1 MRTINFFFMLN
12 IMLGFLT
19 SLFAA
24 SSDSVLMAAAR
35 AVEVNEYVKKE
46 TALIDRINRYI
57 METGD
62 TTPTRGEI
70 MAHFSLSSDVFTN
83 YLKEQ
88 CTLAGAICSPATGGI
103 KIAVTKQKITLSNS
117 LGANPLSLPSS
128 VRSLYQSSQYRDPL
142 SMVSADM
149 LTTDIPL
156 SSAAQSVWSIKEKV
170 DSNSNTI
177 WKTTPPVAGD
187 GTDTS
192 KLVYVPNGDGTVS
205 IYKWNSITGQWEV
218 IGTSGGGS
226 SGSGGSGSSNG
237 GYTYVFPEGSGFD
250 PNKTPCNDGETAS
263 VQSSKYALDYVCIG
277 SKWIAKSTNLDSSA
291 LKSLQTVSGEL
302 VSLNQLLDRVTDENL
317 KYFSFGRGSNVVI
330 SHNLFSSA
338 AVKFNKGSLFWQSDS
353 GTPVNGVPNYNGTGT
368 INGKYAF
375 VAEKIDDLNNANAGN
390 DGDVA
395 WLRTINNMDYTST
408 SRFLGDGTKPEAIK
422 KSGKW
427 IFFVDKLESLVTKVP
442 GALNDTITGLGVLV
456 DETRATTT
464 YPMFYYPCPGVVS
477 GCSNEFW
484 GTSSYNG
491 AGGLVV
497 TKGSRSDLP
506 LAVSSTRV
514 NLTGLKG
521 VEPSYTTTGVDST
534 YAYSASDTTAKF
546 FKQWF
551 YSTTG
556 TITNN
561 LLETYPFGDNAY
573 NGTGAS
579 ATARSIKYGLKNG
592 IIAKYDGVFWSP
604 LSDLTM
610 VLDNS
615 FSTWRG
621 LKSEMGGVAGNGLV
635 YTGTTGV
642 FGTTYDT
649 STHFG
654 ALYNHG
660 TATCDYVNT
669 NMNTTNVCATRG
681 MRLPTYLET
690 QIPNTYPGL
699 NPCGAGGNASG
710 IPSHANGYFFISTAS
725 AYNSVAYFGVAQNN
739 TTYHSNL
746 ATTYIRCVR

>member
-1 MRTINFFFMLN
+1 MRTIHFFFMLN

-19 SLFAA
+19 GSFAA

-70 MAHFSLSSDVFTN
+70 MAHFSLASDVFTN

-117 LGANPLSLPSS
+117 LGANPLSLPAS

-205 IYKWNSITGQWEV
+205 IYKWNSTTGQWEV

-506 LAVSSTRV
+506 MAISSTRV

-521 VEPSYTTTGVDST
+521 VEASYTTTGVDSS
-534 YAYSASDTTAKF
+534 YAYSSSDTVNKF

-556 TITNN
+556 TNTNA
-561 LLETYPFGDNAY
+561 LLDAVPCSWTACYANNSAKSAGVAINADNTLLTW
-573 NGTGAS
+573 NGFVWAQ
-579 ATARSIKYGLKNG
+579 KNNNT
-592 IIAKYDGVFWSP
+592 IF
-604 LSDLTM
+604 LSDWSNEYSLIQ
-610 VLDNS
+610 NYAI
-615 FSTWRG
+615 
-621 LKSEMGGVAGNGLV
+621 KGNCLE
-635 YTGTTGV
+635 
-642 FGTTYDT
+642 
-649 STHFG
+649 
-654 ALYNHG
+654 
-660 TATCDYVNT
+660 
-669 NMNTTNVCATRG
+669 CATWNSTVNLWFNTERTSLNFTAATTTCSSQN
-681 MRLPTYLET
+681 MRLPLLAET
-690 QIPNTYPGL
+690 SATISGGIPAGASNWAWTSNVVNASYHTVWFGASSTGGPNT
-699 NPCGAGGNASG
+699 
-710 IPSHANGYFFISTAS
+710 S
-725 AYNSVAYFGVAQNN
+725 AYSV
-739 TTYHSNL
+739 
-746 ATTYIRCVR
+746 RCVR